1 MLCLSG
7 AVVFVVPGLSR
18 AVLLESLFYPA
29 LLLFC
34 DLPAVTG
41 SQVNQH
47 QSVIQQTVLHLP
59 IQTGVCGEARGMVDL
74 NIQV

>member
-1 MLCLSG
+1 VLCLS
-7 AVVFVVPGLSR
+7 ATVVIGVPGLSR
-18 AVLLESLFYPA
+18 AVLLESLFYTA

-47 QSVIQQTVLHLP
+47 QSVIQQTVLNLP
-59 IQTGVCGEARGMVDL
+59 I
-74 NIQV
+74 

>member
-1 MLCLSG
+1 MVEMGFHKLVPCLSA
-7 AVVFVVPGLSR
+7 AVVFVVPGLPR

-29 LLLFC
+29 LLLLC

-47 QSVIQQTVLHLP
+47 QSVIQQAVLHLP
-59 IQTGVCGEARGMVDL
+59 V
-74 NIQV
+74 